1 METKPVAARVNG
13 DVAEWL
19 EELADQQ
26 ATTVGR
32 IVEDKLREA
41 YQNREKSG
49 DSENADPLPE
59 GVYVP
64 DSDKYNYAVKYQENG
79 KARRKY
85 YKTREGA
92 ERWAERH
99 RD

>member
-1 METKPVAARVNG
+1 METQPVAARVHKS
-13 DVAEWL
+13 VAEWL
-19 EELADQQ
+19 EELAEEE

-41 YQNREKSG
+41 YQEESGSQQKSG
-49 DSENADPLPE
+49 NSLPE

-64 DSDKYNYAVKYQENG
+64 NSDKHNYAVKFTHDRTGET
-79 KARRKY
+79 RRRY

-92 ERWAERH
+92 IKGANRLR
-99 RD
+99 